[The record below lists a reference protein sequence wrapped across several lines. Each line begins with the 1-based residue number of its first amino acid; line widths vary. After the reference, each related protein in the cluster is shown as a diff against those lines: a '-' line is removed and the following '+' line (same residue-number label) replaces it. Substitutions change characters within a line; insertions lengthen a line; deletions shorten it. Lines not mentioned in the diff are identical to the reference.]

1 MPLDATDRSPR
12 STASWLATVLG
23 SGITTGLSSRNDDD
37 FCNRLREVTFEALI
51 FAIAAAGPDVA
62 RAGVTELYR
71 CWVACAGPGSPHLFA
86 AWYNLGAELAHAGDG
101 GGAMLAYRNALA
113 AWPNFATA
121 AIKLAQLL
129 EADGRVSEAIT
140 VLDSALQSDDAR
152 TALINQRG
160 RLLEQSKR
168 LQEAEQELQISLLI
182 RPDQPDVI
190 QHWLHIRQKQ
200 CHWGMLSDVI
210 PGLSRDSLVRHSG
223 PLSALALFDDVAQQR
238 TVNDVWIQR
247 KMVPVNERLSP
258 PSGYRHDRIRLGYMS
273 SDFCQHAMSLLIAE
287 LFERHDRSKFEVFGY
302 CASPEDGSDTRQR
315 VIAAFDHFTRI
326 VDLTDE
332 LVARTIRADE
342 IDILIDL
349 NGLTSGT
356 RLQALRWRPAPVQA
370 TYLGFVGPVPLP
382 ELDYM
387 FCDSIVVPP
396 EFAAEYRPAPLYVA
410 EFYQAN
416 DSKRGRPAPRSRT
429 QLGLPDRGFVFCCFS
444 NHYKITEEMFAAWME
459 ILRRVDHSVLWLI
472 DDNVWSSAN
481 FADAARNAGIDP
493 ARIVSASR
501 TSPLEYLAYLDAAD
515 LFLDTYPYNAGT
527 IASDAIRMHLPLVT
541 LSGQSFASRMAGRLL
556 AALGAREGVAVSVDD
571 YVEKAVALATDRN
584 RYDAY
589 KLRFTD
595 DAWAATIGNIAKFT
609 EQFERSLMSVV
620 VRPPPVQYANDTMAG
635 SDLAARSADE
645 SEVATDVPAHKTS
658 RNESHL
664 IGIPKH

>member
-1 MPLDATDRSPR
+1 
-12 STASWLATVLG
+12 
-23 SGITTGLSSRNDDD
+23 
-37 FCNRLREVTFEALI
+37 
-51 FAIAAAGPDVA
+51 
-62 RAGVTELYR
+62 
-71 CWVACAGPGSPHLFA
+71 
-86 AWYNLGAELAHAGDG
+86 
-101 GGAMLAYRNALA
+101 
-113 AWPNFATA
+113 
-121 AIKLAQLL
+121 
-129 EADGRVSEAIT
+129 
-140 VLDSALQSDDAR
+140 
-152 TALINQRG
+152 
-160 RLLEQSKR
+160 
-168 LQEAEQELQISLLI
+168 
-182 RPDQPDVI
+182 
-190 QHWLHIRQKQ
+190 
-200 CHWGMLSDVI
+200 
-210 PGLSRDSLVRHSG
+210 
-223 PLSALALFDDVAQQR
+223 
-238 TVNDVWIQR
+238 
-247 KMVPVNERLSP
+247 
-258 PSGYRHDRIRLGYMS
+258 
-273 SDFCQHAMSLLIAE
+273 
-287 LFERHDRSKFEVFGY
+287 
-302 CASPEDGSDTRQR
+302 
-315 VIAAFDHFTRI
+315 
-326 VDLTDE
+326 
-332 LVARTIRADE
+332 
-342 IDILIDL
+342 LIDL

-396 EFAAEYRPAPLYVA
+396 EIAAEYRPTPLYVA

-416 DSKRGRPAPRSRT
+416 DNKRGRPVPRSRT
-429 QLGLPDRGFVFCCFS
+429 QLGLPDCGVVFCCFS

-556 AALGAREGVAVSVDD
+556 AALGAQEGVAVSVDD
-571 YVEKAVALATDRN
+571 YVEKAVALATDPN

-595 DAWAATIGNIAKFT
+595 DARAATIGNIAKFT
-609 EQFERSLMSVV
+609 EQFERSLMSVA

-635 SDLAARSADE
+635 SDLATRSADD
-645 SEVATDVPAHKTS
+645 SEVAADVPVQQNVS
-658 RNESHL
+658 EME
-664 IGIPKH
+664 IC

>member
-1 MPLDATDRSPR
+1 MPLDATDRSPT
-12 STASWLATVLG
+12 STASWLTTVLG
-23 SGITTGLSSRNDDD
+23 SGITTELFNRNDDD
-37 FCNRLREVTFEALI
+37 FRSRLREVTFEALI
-51 FAIAAAGPDVA
+51 FAVANAGPDVA
-62 RAGVTELYR
+62 RAGVIELYR
-71 CWVACAGPGSPHLFA
+71 CWVACVGPGAPHLFA
-86 AWYNLGAELAHAGDG
+86 AWYNLGAELAQAGDG
-101 GGAMLAYRNALA
+101 RGAMLAYQSALA
-113 AWPNFATA
+113 AWPNFGTA

-129 EADGRVSEAIT
+129 EADGCLSEAIT

-152 TALINQRG
+152 IALINQRG
-160 RLLEQSKR
+160 RLLEQKKR

-200 CHWGMLSDVI
+200 CHWGMLSDAV
-210 PGLSRDSLVRHSG
+210 PGLSRDSLVQHSG

-238 TVNDVWIQR
+238 TINDVWIQR
-247 KMVPVNERLSP
+247 KMAPVDERLSP

-287 LFERHDRSKFEVFGY
+287 LFERHDRDKFEVFGY
-302 CASPEDGSDTRQR
+302 CASPEDGSDTRRR

-326 VDLTDE
+326 VDLSDE
-332 LVARTIRADE
+332 QAARMIRADE

-396 EFAAEYRPAPLYVA
+396 EIAAEYRPTPLYVA

-416 DSKRGRPAPRSRT
+416 DSKRGRPVPRSRA
-429 QLGLPDRGFVFCCFS
+429 QLGLPDDGFVFCCFS
-444 NHYKITEEMFAAWME
+444 NHYKITEKMFVAWMA
-459 ILRRVDHSVLWLI
+459 ILGRVDSSVLWLI
-472 DDNVWSSAN
+472 DDNVWSSAH

-493 ARIVSASR
+493 SRIVSASR
-501 TSPLEYLAYLDAAD
+501 TSPLEYLAYLGAAD

-556 AALGAREGVAVSVDD
+556 AALGAQEGVAASVDD

-609 EQFERSLMSVV
+609 EQFERSLMSIV
-620 VRPPPVQYANDTMAG
+620 VRPPPVQYPNDTM
-635 SDLAARSADE
+635 ARSADE
-645 SEVATDVPAHKTS
+645 TAVTTEVPAQQNMPEQKS
-658 RNESHL
+658 VD
-664 IGIPKH
+664 